1 MKEIFRNIQ
10 YKNFLFPILAVLLA
24 LFISAIIVSILGYDW
39 WLAYQNLLQ
48 GSVGNLRNIG
58 ETITRATPLIF
69 TGLSF
74 AIGRRCGLI
83 NLGAEGQV
91 FMGGLFATFVGVTF
105 TGLPTFI
112 HLPLAILAGMVG
124 GGLLGLLIGWL
135 KNRFGASE
143 LITGIMF
150 NYISILLVGYFVSTT
165 HGPLRD
171 RDAFLSQS
179 ARMPDSAMLPRI
191 LEGTRIHAGIFIA
204 LLALFFFYVFLWK
217 TTKGY
222 EIRAAGLNPDA
233 ARYSGIKVK
242 HNILLAMFMAGG
254 FAGLAGS
261 VETLGVHLRLLPDF
275 SANFGFDGIAVS
287 LLGNN
292 TPVGILLSAV
302 LFGMLRSGAQQMQM
316 AAQVPVA
323 AVQIIQS
330 LVILFVVGRELYTH
344 VIGFFKKVGLFIK
357 KGVRVK

>member
-1 MKEIFRNIQ
+1 MKETLRNIQ
-10 YKNFLFPILAVLLA
+10 YKNLLFPVLAVLLA
-24 LFISAIIVSILGYDW
+24 LIISAIIVSILGYDW
-39 WLAYQNLLQ
+39 LNAYQNLFQ
-48 GSVGNLRNIG
+48 GAVGNLRNIG
-58 ETITRATPLIF
+58 ETITRAIPLIF

-105 TGLPTFI
+105 TGLPIFI
-112 HLPLAILAGMVG
+112 HLPLAIIAGMIG

-150 NYISILLVGYFVSTT
+150 NYIAILLVGYFVSTT
-165 HGPLRD
+165 YGPLRD
-171 RDAFLSQS
+171 TEAFLSQS
-179 ARMPDSAMLPRI
+179 ARMPDSAVLPRI
-191 LEGTRIHAGIFIA
+191 LEGTRIHAGLFLAI
-204 LLALFFFYVFLWK
+204 LALVFFFVFLWK
-217 TTKGY
+217 TPKGY

-233 ARYSGIKVK
+233 ARYSGINVK
-242 HNILLAMFMAGG
+242 GNVLLAMFMAGG

-292 TPVGILLSAV
+292 TPIGIFLSAI

-323 AVQIIQS
+323 VVQIIQS
-330 LVILFVVGRELYTH
+330 LVILFVVGRELYTY
-344 VIGFFKKVGLFIK
+344 IGNFFANIGLLFK
-357 KGVRVK
+357 KGVRTE

>member
-1 MKEIFRNIQ
+1 MKDFFRKIQ
-10 YKNFLFPILAVLLA
+10 YKNILFPILAVLLA
-24 LFISAIIVSILGYDW
+24 LLISAVIVSILGYN
-39 WLAYQNLLQ
+39 WLNAYQNLLQ
-48 GSVGNLRNIG
+48 GAAGNLRNIG
-58 ETITRATPLIF
+58 ETITRAIPLIF

-105 TGLPTFI
+105 TGLPVFI
-112 HLPLAILAGMVG
+112 HLPLAILAGILG

-150 NYISILLVGYFVSTT
+150 NYISILLVGYFVSTMY
-165 HGPLRD
+165 GPLRD

-179 ARMPDSAMLPRI
+179 ARMPDSAILPRI
-191 LEGTRIHAGIFIA
+191 LEGTRIHAGVFIA
-204 LLALFFFYVFLWK
+204 ILALVFFFIFLWK
-217 TTKGY
+217 TPKGY

-233 ARYSGIKVK
+233 ARYSGINVK
-242 HNILLAMFMAGG
+242 GNVLLAMFMAGG

-292 TPVGILLSAV
+292 APIGILLSAI
-302 LFGMLRSGAQQMQM
+302 LFGALRSGAQQMQM

-323 AVQIIQS
+323 VVQIIQS

-344 VIGFFKKVGLFIK
+344 IGRFFVKIGNFFK
-357 KGVRVK
+357 KGVRSK

>member
-1 MKEIFRNIQ
+1 MKETLRNIQ
-10 YKNFLFPILAVLLA
+10 YKNILFPVLAVLLA
-24 LFISAIIVSILGYDW
+24 LFISAIIVSILGYS
-39 WLAYQNLLQ
+39 WLSAYQNLLQ
-48 GSVGNLRNIG
+48 GAVGNLRNIG
-58 ETITRATPLIF
+58 ETVVRATPLIL

-91 FMGGLFATFVGVTF
+91 YMGGMFATIVGMF
-105 TGLPTFI
+105 LPGLPAFI
-112 HLPLAILAGMVG
+112 HLPLAILAGMLG

-135 KNRFGASE
+135 KTRFGASE

-150 NYISILLVGYFVSTT
+150 NYIAILLVGWSVSLQYN
-165 HGPLRD
+165 GPLSEKGGINP
-171 RDAFLSQS
+171 ASPI
-179 ARMPDSAMLPRI
+179 MPDSVVLPRI
-191 LEGTRIHAGIFIA
+191 LEGTRISAGIYIA
-204 LLALFFFYVFLWK
+204 ILALIFFYVFLWK
-217 TTKGY
+217 TPKGY

-233 ARYSGIKVK
+233 ARYSGINV
-242 HNILLAMFMAGG
+242 NRNTLLAMFMAGG

-292 TPVGILLSAV
+292 TPVGIFLSAV

-323 AVQIIQS
+323 VVQIIQA

-344 VIGFFKKVGLFIK
+344 VGKFFGKLGTLLK
-357 KGVRVK
+357 KGGAG

>member
-1 MKEIFRNIQ
+1 MKEKIRNIQ
-10 YKNFLFPILAVLLA
+10 YKNILFPILAVLLA
-24 LFISAIIVSILGYDW
+24 LTIGAFVISILGYSW
-39 WLAYQNLLQ
+39 TLAYQHLLQ
-48 GSVGNLRNIG
+48 GAAGNLRNIG

-91 FMGGLFATFVGVTF
+91 FMGGLFATFIGVTF
-105 TGLPTFI
+105 TGLPSFI
-112 HLPLAILAGMVG
+112 HLPLAILAGMIG

-135 KNRFGASE
+135 KNQFGASE

-150 NYISILLVGYFVSTT
+150 NYIAILLVGYFVSTT

-171 RDAFLSQS
+171 VDAFLSQS
-179 ARMPDSAMLPRI
+179 ARMPDSAVLPRI
-191 LEGTRIHAGIFIA
+191 LEGTRIHAGIFLA
-204 LLALFFFYVFLWK
+204 LLALLFFFIFLWK
-217 TTKGY
+217 TPKGY

-233 ARYSGIKVK
+233 ARYSGINVK
-242 HNILLAMFMAGG
+242 RNVLLAMFMAGG

-292 TPVGILLSAV
+292 APIGILLSAI
-302 LFGMLRSGAQQMQM
+302 LFGLLRTGAQPMHI

-323 AVQIIQS
+323 VVQIIQS
-330 LVILFVVGRELYTH
+330 LVILFVVGRELYAY
-344 VIGFFKKVGLFIK
+344 IGRFFKKIVRLNK
-357 KGVRVK
+357 KEVQTK